1 MSFDTEV
8 AGCSV
13 ATGFVVD
20 KEQGLILTNRPPPH
34 VPILLSSPDPISPA
48 QAVADPDW
56 LPPLWRWAQ
65 GTWCTRAP

>member
-34 VPILLSSPDPISPA
+34 PSDLQPHAA
-48 QAVADPDW
+48 QPVADPD
-56 LPPLWRWAQ
+56 
-65 GTWCTRAP
+65 